1 MKQDQY
7 RWSAVMITSTLVR
20 GFQFRFLQFQQKKKI
35 GLYKLSVRYF
45 YSNFIPSIPILI
57 PSIPTPIP
65 SIPRIPTPIPRIP
78 THSPHSHPIPRI
90 PRISRIPTPIPRIP
104 TPIPRIPTQIPRI
117 PTPIRGIPTPIP
129 LMSLILFPDSPFR
142 LLQIAA
148 FICV

>member
-45 YSNFIPSIPILI
+45 YSNFIPRIPIQIPRIPTPIPSIPILI

-65 SIPRIPTPIPRIP
+65 RIPILIP
-78 THSPHSHPIPRI
+78 S
-90 PRISRIPTPIPRIP
+90 IPTPIPRIP